1 MKRSAEKQALF
12 FICQAGAKNERW
24 PVCKFLFWY
33 NLMLPFDASK
43 DVLICFPLATEWS
56 NGMGSTN
63 SWEEAAKHFC
73 FLLVPCHFTTATYT
87 ARIICS
93 ILHTNISYSS
103 SKNPILNLTNYNLK
117 ILTKILE
124 LNVFGTIC
132 YILSQQ
138 QFSVKKYVSLSKK
151 IAISWR
157 ISQNLLNK
165 NKSKLIQHFYT

>member
-1 MKRSAEKQALF
+1 MEWAAPILGKKQQNIF
-12 FICQAGAKNERW
+12 
-24 PVCKFLFWY
+24 
-33 NLMLPFDASK
+33 ASCSFH
-43 DVLICFPLATEWS
+43 VTS
-56 NGMGSTN
+56 Q
-63 SWEEAAKHFC
+63 H
-73 FLLVPCHFTTATYT
+73 TTLT
-87 ARIICS
+87 ARIVYS

-151 IAISWR
+151 IAIS
-157 ISQNLLNK
+157 
-165 NKSKLIQHFYT
+165 